1 MEGLILAIE
10 TSGDG
15 GGAALLRG
23 GNVLAESLVSAP
35 RRHGAELMQCI
46 ENCLNTAKVSRD
58 QLDVIAVNAGPGSYT
73 GLRIGLSTAS
83 GIGHALDRP
92 VVGVGSLDA
101 MALQYV
107 GAPGFN
113 VALKRELW
121 PVLDARQGE
130 VMTARFETAGGQF
143 RRVSGDML
151 VKPSALHE
159 QSQHA
164 GIVFGSGVA
173 PYTEQFSRANLFID
187 SKPFALLPSSVGLQ
201 AHLQLYE
208 VYDRADIPR
217 AAVEARY
224 FRRVTAKTLAERAKA
239 S

>member
-15 GGAALLRG
+15 GGAALMRG
-23 GNVLAESLVSAP
+23 GNLLAESLVSAP

-46 ENCLNTAKVSRD
+46 ENCLNAAKISRE

-73 GLRIGLSTAS
+73 GLRIGLSTAA
-83 GIGHALDRP
+83 GIGHALERP
-92 VVGVGSLDA
+92 VVGVSSLDA
-101 MALQYV
+101 MVLQYV

-130 VMTARFETAGGQF
+130 VMTAHFETAGGQF

-151 VKPSALHE
+151 VKPAALHE
-159 QSQHA
+159 QSQHS

-173 PYTEQFSRANLFID
+173 AYHDLFGRASLFID
-187 SKPFALLPSSVGLQ
+187 NQPFTLSPVSVGLQ
-201 AHLQLYE
+201 AHLQLYDIYE
-208 VYDRADIPR
+208 LDQIPR
-217 AAVEARY
+217 AAVEPHY
-224 FRRVTAKTLAERAKA
+224 FRRVTAKTVAERANA